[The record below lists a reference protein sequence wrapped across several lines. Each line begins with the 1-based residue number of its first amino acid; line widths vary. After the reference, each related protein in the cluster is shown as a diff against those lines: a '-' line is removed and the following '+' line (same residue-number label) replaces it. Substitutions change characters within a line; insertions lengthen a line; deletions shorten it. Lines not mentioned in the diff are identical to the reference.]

1 VKNKTN
7 LFFKQ
12 PTKGKNTMG
21 TLTIQFDD
29 DAIEQLAEKIAER
42 MGAAEP
48 SKKDKPAA
56 KKDKPGK
63 GGAGTAEQIKEL
75 CTKLL
80 DLTDKAAVKEV
91 TSEFECSTVGKACKL
106 EGDEAAECIE
116 ALQEAIDKADDGGS
130 SSDDDD
136 EVTVEA
142 VKIAVQAFSKKNGK
156 EDTDEILKDFGISSV
171 RGLKKLE
178 QSDLEELYAE
188 VCE

>member
-1 VKNKTN
+1 
-7 LFFKQ
+7 
-12 PTKGKNTMG
+12 MG
-21 TLTIQFDD
+21 ILTIQFDD
-29 DAIEQLAEKIAER
+29 DAIDQLAEKIAER
-42 MGAAEP
+42 MGGAEP
-48 SKKDKPAA
+48 AKTEKPSRKSKKDK
-56 KKDKPGK
+56 DS

-80 DLTDKAAVKEV
+80 DLTDKATVKEV

-130 SSDDDD
+130 SSDDD
-136 EVTVEA
+136 EITVEA

-156 EDTDEILKDFGISSV
+156 EDTDEILKDFNIKSV
-171 RGLKKLE
+171 RGLKTLE